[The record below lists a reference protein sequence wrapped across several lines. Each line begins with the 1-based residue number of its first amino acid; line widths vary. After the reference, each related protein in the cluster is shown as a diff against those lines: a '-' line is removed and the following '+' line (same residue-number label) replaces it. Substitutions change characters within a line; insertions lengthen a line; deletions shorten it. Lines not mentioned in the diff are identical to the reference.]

1 MINDQGKQSRGHD
14 PLVKPHLQ
22 LQVRTL
28 LVESR
33 DTEKLRRLL
42 QIKQRQ
48 KEETLDMEGT
58 QRLVTERK

>member
-33 DTEKLRRLL
+33 DAEKLRRLL